1 MTDLYG
7 KFVLS
12 VIAASLVVLCVQ
24 NALSGANA
32 AHFSGCGEAR
42 NPCYVT
48 AAANAPVYVATS
60 RKPPFVVLVGP

>member
-12 VIAASLVVLCVQ
+12 IIAASLVVLCVQ

-32 AHFSGCGEAR
+32 AVRPGCGEAG

-48 AAANAPVYVATS
+48 AAPNYPVYVATP
-60 RKPPFVVLVGP
+60 RNAPIVVLVGP